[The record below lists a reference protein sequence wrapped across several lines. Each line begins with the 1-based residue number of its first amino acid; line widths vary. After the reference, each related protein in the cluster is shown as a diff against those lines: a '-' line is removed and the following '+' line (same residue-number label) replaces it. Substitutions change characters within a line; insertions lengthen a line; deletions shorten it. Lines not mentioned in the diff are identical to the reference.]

1 MIFERM
7 VLTDRISEIV
17 EDQIL
22 LQSAQFGDRLYKV
35 FKLCNQSN
43 GQKMKPARWRSL
55 SKLEALAL
63 RRIPQHQLESVTN
76 KVSIIN
82 PFLIN
87 LRYI

>member
-1 MIFERM
+1 MFIDSMIFERM

-43 GQKMKPARWRSL
+43 GQKMKPAL
-55 SKLEALAL
+55 SFKVALSFKA
-63 RRIPQHQLESVTN
+63 
-76 KVSIIN
+76 
-82 PFLIN
+82 
-87 LRYI
+87 